1 MSTFLVILSINRTS
15 RTKKSL
21 NADFGHQRIVAVA
34 HKPVVKYSSVSFPE
48 AASRMQE
55 RRRHL
60 QKVCTTLKPKDKGYE
75 GCYMPGENLYYVPSR
90 NIVFCGIEKAGST
103 FWRRLLQIVG
113 GGSTSESN
121 PSLIE
126 IGIAYLERGY
136 VSLAKASVD
145 EIQTIFRNSTSIVFV
160 RDPYARLFSGWLDKL
175 YNPNVYYWQ
184 TIGRT
189 IKQYP
194 SETSCGFDVHFPE
207 FVDHIST
214 LVLNGH
220 CLDTHFSPNYQHCD
234 PCMYDFDFVGFYE
247 TFKEDTMYIIDALNL
262 TKEVT
267 LNDFDRDAARDA
279 INDAVDWVF
288 YSKPYI
294 HQCRVTFYCALFKV
308 WNRLQSRGYIDSPFP
323 YLTFGEAQNATAM
336 DFKQKLLQSS
346 LTMTAKRTKKIRH
359 QAYQQAIGGLTKT
372 QKAKV
377 EKAFRKD
384 FLLFKYRSGINS
396 VSARYDMHGHE
407 YFQDCPSMEN

>member
-1 MSTFLVILSINRTS
+1 MKPFSRSKILIFFIAMSTFLVILSINRTS

-160 RDPYARLFSGWLDKL
+160 RDPYARLFS
-175 YNPNVYYWQ
+175 
-184 TIGRT
+184 
-189 IKQYP
+189 
-194 SETSCGFDVHFPE
+194 
-207 FVDHIST
+207 
-214 LVLNGH
+214 
-220 CLDTHFSPNYQHCD
+220 
-234 PCMYDFDFVGFYE
+234 
-247 TFKEDTMYIIDALNL
+247 DALNL

-294 HQCRVTFYCALFKV
+294 HQCRVTFYCALFK
-308 WNRLQSRGYIDSPFP
+308 SRGYIDSPFP